1 MTESKRLPADKN
13 LQIMILEDH
22 PFQLKFAKK
31 LVESVVD
38 NEVLVASDG
47 SQAIEA
53 LKQNNVDCDIVFC
66 DLAMEGMD
74 GVEFIRRAGEEN
86 LAKAI
91 VIASAAELE
100 VIDTVSRMVQAH
112 NIQLLGCIKKPF
124 SVARVSE
131 LIQDYL
137 NSNDET
143 QSSSSNYTPQKLNI
157 EPEDVL
163 DGLNKNQFVP
173 FYQAKYCIESKSYI
187 GVEALARWQ
196 HPTHGLISPAIF
208 IPIIESHGWDKQLT
222 ESILSQSLRD
232 CKDWNKQG
240 FDLSVAVNVTT
251 TLINDNQFADF
262 VKNKLSEIA
271 LSANKLLIEI
281 TESSVLQNSANSL
294 ETVSRLRLQQIQ
306 IAVDDY
312 GTGFSSLEQLCKA
325 PFSQLKLDRSFIQD
339 IDLVDKNRVIV
350 AHTIDLAK
358 QLRLQTV
365 AEGVER
371 KEEVDVLT
379 QLGADEIQ
387 GFFFAKP
394 MPNQDFL
401 NWLNKQPNQFKQ

>member
-1 MTESKRLPADKN
+1 MTESKHLSTDKN

-53 LKQNNVDCDIVFC
+53 LKQSNVDCDIVFC

-124 SVARVSE
+124 SVDQVSE
-131 LIQDYL
+131 LIQKYVD
-137 NSNDET
+137 SHT
-143 QSSSSNYTPQKLNI
+143 KSQSSPPQYHQKKLDI
-157 EPEDVL
+157 EPADVL
-163 DGLNKNQFVP
+163 DALNKNQFVP
-173 FYQAKYCIESKSYI
+173 FYQPKYCIGSKNYI

-196 HPTHGLISPAIF
+196 HPTLGLISPAIF
-208 IPIIESHGWDKQLT
+208 IPIVEAHGWDKQLT
-222 ESILSQSLRD
+222 ESILSQSLRN
-232 CKDWNKQG
+232 CKSWNEQG

-262 VKNKLSEIA
+262 VKSKLTEIA
-271 LSANKLLIEI
+271 LPANKLLIEI
-281 TESSVLQNSANSL
+281 TESSVLQNNANSL

-371 KEEVDVLT
+371 KEEVEVLT

-394 MPNQDFL
+394 MPNQALLD
-401 NWLNKQPNQFKQ
+401 WLTHQPNKFKQ